1 MAGLTEEVER
11 LSKLCKELKWDH
23 AAAVE
28 DEKETNA
35 ALLSAE
41 DEVERLVRHA
51 ALFSASHCM
60 AMPFQCAA
68 CGHWIAMLACKLL

>member
-1 MAGLTEEVER
+1 M
-11 LSKLCKELKWDH
+11 K
-23 AAAVE
+23 
-28 DEKETNA
+28 KETNA

-68 CGHWIAMLACKLL
+68 CGTLDCNVSLQAALTQLQFHKLGPLWLPR